1 MIILLFVLLASLI
14 FISYPI
20 AFAIGIASIIVMQLL
35 DLPMSMAITQTF
47 GGIDS
52 FSLMA
57 IPFFILAGQIMGK
70 ARIVEQIVDFANSL
84 VGRLRG
90 GLGHVNILASMIF
103 SGVSGSGVAD
113 ASAIGSLLI
122 PSMVKQGYAKDFSV
136 AVTASS
142 ATIGPIIPP
151 SIPLILYGIL
161 TRQSI
166 GRLFLGGVIPGLL
179 IGFGLMGMNYLVC
192 VKRNYIFRQE
202 KTSVKGII
210 VSFFRSSGALIMPVI
225 IVGGITSGIFTATE
239 AGVIAVVYGFFFGM
253 LVTRA
258 LKFHHIPKVLVDS
271 ATTAAIVMY
280 IIAMAT
286 IFSNI
291 LSRLRF
297 QHIVVTNLLNFTG
310 DPTLAVLLI
319 IGFLLFL
326 GLFID
331 PTAVIVM
338 FAPTLAGAGAKLG
351 YDPIHF
357 GVLMIV
363 VMLIGAVTPP
373 VGSMLF
379 ISCGIARISI
389 EESFIVLIPFIV
401 VLIFVALVVLF
412 IPQTALWLPRIFL
425 H

>member
-239 AGVIAVVYGFFFGM
+239 AGVIAVVYGFLFGM

-389 EESFIVLIPFIV
+389 EESFIVLIPFIL
-401 VLIFVALVVLF
+401 VLILVALVVLF

>member
-122 PSMVKQGYAKDFSV
+122 PSMVRQGYAKDFSV

-192 VKRNYIFRQE
+192 AKRNYVFRQE
-202 KTSVKGII
+202 RTSLKGI
-210 VSFFRSSGALIMPVI
+210 VVAFCRSFGALIMPFI
-225 IVGGITSGIFTATE
+225 IVGGIVSGVFTATE

-253 LVTRA
+253 LVTRS
-258 LKFHHIPKVLVDS
+258 LKFNHIPKVLIDS

-286 IFSNI
+286 VFSNI

-319 IGFLLFL
+319 IVFLLFL

-379 ISCGIARISI
+379 ISCSIARISI
-389 EESFIVLIPFIV
+389 EESFIVLIPFIL
-401 VLIFVALVVLF
+401 VLILVALLVLF

-425 H
+425 P

>member
-1 MIILLFVLLASLI
+1 VIILLFVLLASLI

-20 AFAIGIASIIVMQLL
+20 AFAIGIAALIVMQFL
-35 DLPMSMAITQTF
+35 DLPMSLAITQTF

-70 ARIVEQIVDFANSL
+70 ARIIEQIVDFANSL

-122 PSMVKQGYAKDFSV
+122 PSMVKQGYKSDFSV
-136 AVTASS
+136 AVTATS

-166 GRLFLGGVIPGLL
+166 GRLFLGGVIPGIL
-179 IGFGLMGMNYLVC
+179 IGFGLMGMNYLIC
-192 VKRNYIFRQE
+192 VKRDYVFRQE
-202 KTSVKGII
+202 RTSLKGVI
-210 VSFFRSSGALIMPVI
+210 VTFCRSIGALIMPLI
-225 IVGGITSGIFTATE
+225 IVGGIVSGVFTATE

-253 LVTRA
+253 LVTRSFK
-258 LKFHHIPKVLVDS
+258 LHHIPKVLIDS

-297 QHIVVTNLLNFTG
+297 QRLVVTTLLDFTG

-319 IGFLLFL
+319 IVFLLFL

-338 FAPTLAGAGAKLG
+338 FAPTLSGAGAKLG

-379 ISCGIARISI
+379 ISCSIAKISI
-389 EESFIVLIPFIV
+389 EESFVVLLPFIA
-401 VLIFVALVVLF
+401 VLVLVALVILF
-412 IPQTALWLPRIFL
+412 VPQTALWLPNIFL
-425 H
+425 P

>member
-1 MIILLFVLLASLI
+1 VIILLFVLLASLI

-20 AFAIGIASIIVMQLL
+20 AFAIGIASIIVMQFL

-179 IGFGLMGMNYLVC
+179 IGFGLMGMNYIVC

-225 IVGGITSGIFTATE
+225 IIGGITSGLFTATE

-253 LVTRA
+253 LITRS
-258 LKFHHIPKVLVDS
+258 LKFNHIPKVLIDS

-297 QHIVVTNLLNFTG
+297 QHLVVDNLLSFTG

-319 IGFLLFL
+319 IVFLLFL

-338 FAPTLAGAGAKLG
+338 FAPTLADAGAKLG
-351 YDPIHF
+351 FDPIHF

-379 ISCGIARISI
+379 ISCSIAKISI
-389 EESFIVLIPFIV
+389 EESFIVLVPFIL
-401 VLIFVALVVLF
+401 VLILVALVVLF
-412 IPQTALWLPRIFL
+412 IPQTAVWLPRIFL
-425 H
+425 P

>member
-239 AGVIAVVYGFFFGM
+239 AGVIAVVYGFLFGM

>member
-20 AFAIGIASIIVMQLL
+20 AFAIGIASIIVMQFL

-179 IGFGLMGMNYLVC
+179 IGFGLMGMNYIVC

-225 IVGGITSGIFTATE
+225 IIGGITSGLFTATE

-253 LVTRA
+253 LITRA
-258 LKFHHIPKVLVDS
+258 LKFNHIPKVLIDS

-297 QHIVVTNLLNFTG
+297 QHLVVDNLLSFTG

-319 IGFLLFL
+319 IVFLLFL

-338 FAPTLAGAGAKLG
+338 FAPTLADAGAKLG

-379 ISCGIARISI
+379 ISCSIAKISI
-389 EESFIVLIPFIV
+389 EESFIVLVPFIL
-401 VLIFVALVVLF
+401 VLILVALVVLF
-412 IPQTALWLPRIFL
+412 IPQTAVWLPRIFL
-425 H
+425 P

>member
-20 AFAIGIASIIVMQLL
+20 AFAIGIASIIVMQFL

-161 TRQSI
+161 TRESI

-179 IGFGLMGMNYLVC
+179 IGFGLMGMNYIVC

-253 LVTRA
+253 LITRA
-258 LKFHHIPKVLVDS
+258 LKFHHIPKVLIDS

-297 QHIVVTNLLNFTG
+297 QHIVVDNLLSFTG
-310 DPTLAVLLI
+310 NPTLAVLLI
-319 IGFLLFL
+319 IVFLLFL

-338 FAPTLAGAGAKLG
+338 FAPTLADAGAKLG

-379 ISCGIARISI
+379 ISCSIAKISI
-389 EESFIVLIPFIV
+389 EESFIVLVPFIL
-401 VLIFVALVVLF
+401 VLIMVALVVLF
-412 IPQTALWLPRIFL
+412 IPQTAVWLPRIFL
-425 H
+425 P

>member
-1 MIILLFVLLASLI
+1 VIILLFVLLASLI

-20 AFAIGIASIIVMQLL
+20 AFAIGIASIIVMQFL

-161 TRQSI
+161 TRESI

-179 IGFGLMGMNYLVC
+179 IGFGLMGMNYIVC

-253 LVTRA
+253 LITRA
-258 LKFHHIPKVLVDS
+258 LKFHHIPKVLIDS

-297 QHIVVTNLLNFTG
+297 QHIVVDNLLSFTG
-310 DPTLAVLLI
+310 NPTLAVLLI
-319 IGFLLFL
+319 IVFLLFL

-338 FAPTLAGAGAKLG
+338 FAPTLADAGAKLG

-379 ISCGIARISI
+379 ISCSIAKISI
-389 EESFIVLIPFIV
+389 EESFIVLVPFIL
-401 VLIFVALVVLF
+401 VLIMVALVVLF
-412 IPQTALWLPRIFL
+412 IPQTAVWLPRIFL
-425 H
+425 P

>member
-1 MIILLFVLLASLI
+1 MIILLFVLLALLI
-14 FISYPI
+14 FINFPI
-20 AFAIGIASIIVMQLL
+20 AFAIGIPCLIVMQFL

-47 GGIDS
+47 AGIDS

-70 ARIVEQIVDFANSL
+70 AQIIEQIVDFSNSL

-122 PSMVKQGYAKDFSV
+122 PSMVKQGYKSDFSV
-136 AVTASS
+136 AVTATS

-179 IGFGLMGMNYLVC
+179 IGFGLMVMNYLVC
-192 VKRNYIFRQE
+192 LKRDYVFRQE
-202 KTSVKGII
+202 KTSFKGII
-210 VSFFRSSGALIMPVI
+210 TTFFQSIGALIMPII
-225 IVGGITSGIFTATE
+225 IVGGITTGMFTATE
-239 AGVIAVVYGFFFGM
+239 AGVIAVIYGFIFGIV
-253 LVTRA
+253 VTRS
-258 LKFHHIPKVLVDS
+258 LKINHIPNLLIDS
-271 ATTAAIVMY
+271 ATTAAIVMF

-297 QHIVVTNLLNFTG
+297 QHLVVTTLLNLTG

-319 IGFLLFL
+319 MAFLLLL

-357 GVLMIV
+357 GVLMIM

-379 ISCGIARISI
+379 ISCSIADISI
-389 EESFIVLIPFIV
+389 EESFVVLLPFIFVLICI
-401 VLIFVALVVLF
+401 ALVVLF
-412 IPQTALWLPRIFL
+412 IPQTALWLPSIFL